1 MPGQA
6 RHDNTSCT
14 SAQLACFLAFAFL
27 AFFLAVFLLLALVM
41 LLLGAEALSDGM
53 AGVAPDDGVV
63 AVPPEP
69 GEAGVAGVAGV
80 AWAKTPA
87 ANSPANKAAR
97 ILFMSFFP
105 EVEEKPD
112 ANAAGQAF
120 NAKVL
125 R

>member
-1 MPGQA
+1 
-6 RHDNTSCT
+6 
-14 SAQLACFLAFAFL
+14 
-27 AFFLAVFLLLALVM
+27 M

-97 ILFMSFFP
+97 ILFMRFFP
-105 EVEEKPD
+105 EVEGETGRERGRASIQRESIALSLEDGTLKNRRTSPMTS
-112 ANAAGQAF
+112 
-120 NAKVL
+120 K